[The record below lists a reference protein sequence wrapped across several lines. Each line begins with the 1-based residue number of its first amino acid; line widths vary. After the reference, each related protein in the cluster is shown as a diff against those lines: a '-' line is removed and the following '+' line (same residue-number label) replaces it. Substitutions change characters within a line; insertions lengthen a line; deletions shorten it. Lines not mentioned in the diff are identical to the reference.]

1 MIRGEGK
8 AILRSIPPTDSNST
22 EQQDSHGGKRSHQ
35 SLNPGNGGDRA
46 GSGCTV
52 AAVEEEEE
60 DSYRRSSLDNRLR
73 KDAVAG
79 TVDTREA
86 EAVDNLRD
94 AAEDIPEAAAP
105 MDNQEADNE
114 IGILEEEDTIP
125 VELSR
130 SSYLFRI
137 REIFFFFFF

>member
-1 MIRGEGK
+1 M
-8 AILRSIPPTDSNST
+8 
-22 EQQDSHGGKRSHQ
+22 
-35 SLNPGNGGDRA
+35 NPGNGGDRA

-52 AAVEEEEE
+52 AAEEE
-60 DSYRRSSLDNRLR
+60 DEEEGSYRRSSLDNLLR

-86 EAVDNLRD
+86 EAVDILRD

-114 IGILEEEDTIP
+114 IGILFQTD
-125 VELSR
+125 
-130 SSYLFRI
+130 RI
-137 REIFFFFFF
+137 IIESIIRK

>member
-86 EAVDNLRD
+86 EVEDILRD
-94 AAEDIPEAAAP
+94 AAEDIPAAAAP
-105 MDNQEADNE
+105 AMDNQEADSE
-114 IGILEEEDTIP
+114 IGILVEDTIP

-130 SSYLFRI
+130 SSFLFRI
-137 REIFFFFFF
+137 K